1 MAPVYIL
8 PFPNTLPELAGRIK
22 AAAATGTPN
31 AYKYVD

>member
-8 PFPNTLPELAGRIK
+8 PLPTTLPELAERIN
-22 AAAATGTPN
+22 AAAATGAPN